1 MNGYGR
7 KPGFTFAQVFGLAV
21 SGVRFIETM
30 KDWRRRDEQEARIQ
44 ESFLKVEEAHDFL
57 MRPTPSGLLGN
68 AALGTLQEAGRARL
82 LDPDGFYLGS
92 LSGLPL
98 FYSGNAHL
106 LTYARTGGGKGRD
119 VILPNL
125 AHVGRQSL
133 VVVDVK
139 DGENAYA
146 SARHR
151 ARALGQKVFF
161 LNPWNCLQAGNTR
174 LNPLSRLV
182 RLVAAGERVELAA
195 KEIALI
201 LIPPAK
207 RGADN
212 AWISQGAQ
220 RILAAR
226 MTFLAY
232 ERPEEC
238 RLSSLWRF
246 VNQGNEGLAFD
257 LGEMAASS
265 HVSVSGPAH
274 TMFSLIEDAPKQWEA
289 YRSDMQ
295 TALDA
300 YDPGSELEAATD
312 ADDFDPALLKDEPAT
327 IYLMTPSGKL
337 GVAAQW
343 ISLVTNHLIETIA
356 AQPGEVRTLFL
367 LDEFAQLPPMP
378 GMTKALR
385 LYRGRGI
392 QLWFFAQ
399 GRFSLQERY
408 PPEIVKEIE
417 DQAAVLQMW
426 GVEDPSLL
434 KDIEAWSGKTTVA
447 VRGINHNGG
456 QVEGLSKG
464 ISEQARAVLQVEDI
478 RAIGEGRQILKL
490 PGHPLFVADRI
501 PFHEIDPFRDQL
513 LDVRDVAGG
522 DARICLA

>member
-7 KPGFTFAQVFGLAV
+7 RPGLTFGQVWSLGIGAV
-21 SGVRFIETM
+21 RLVESLKG
-30 KDWRRRDEQEARIQ
+30 WRRADEQEARI
-44 ESFLKVEEAHDFL
+44 EASFRQVEENRAYL
-57 MRPTPSGLLGN
+57 TNPTPSGLLGDS
-68 AALGTLQEAGRARL
+68 ALGAVQDTRRAGL
-82 LDPDGFYLGS
+82 LDPGGFYLGA
-92 LSGLPL
+92 LAGLPL

-125 AHVGRQSL
+125 AHVQDKSL
-133 VVVDVK
+133 VAIDVK

-151 ARALGQKVFF
+151 AKALGHRVFF
-161 LNPWNCLQAGNTR
+161 LNPWNCLKAGNAR
-174 LNPLSRLV
+174 LNPLGRLV
-182 RLVAAGERVELAA
+182 RLAKAGERVELAA
-195 KEIALI
+195 REIALI
-201 LIPPAK
+201 LVPAPR

-212 AWISQGAQ
+212 AWVSQGAQ
-220 RILAAR
+220 RILTAR
-226 MTFLAY
+226 MAFLAY

-246 VNQGNEGLAFD
+246 VNQGNQGLAYD
-257 LGEMAASS
+257 LGEMASSS
-265 HVSVSGPAH
+265 HVTVAGQAE

-289 YRSDMQ
+289 YRSEIQ

-300 YDPGSELEAATD
+300 YEPGSELEAATD
-312 ADDFDPALLKDEPAT
+312 ADDFDPSLLKDEPAT

-343 ISLVTNHLIETIA
+343 ISLVTNHLIETVA
-356 AQPGEVRTLFL
+356 AKHGEVRTLFL

-378 GMTKALR
+378 GITKALR

-417 DQAAVLQMW
+417 DQADVLQMW
-426 GVEDPSLL
+426 GIEDPSLL
-434 KDIEAWSGKTTVA
+434 KDVEAWSGKTTVA
-447 VRGINHNGG
+447 VRGVNRSGG
-456 QVEGLSKG
+456 QVEGLSTG
-464 ISEQARAVLQVEDI
+464 ISEQARPVLQVEDI
-478 RAIGEGRQILKL
+478 RAIGEGRQLLKL
-490 PGHPLFVADRI
+490 PGHPLFVAERI
-501 PFHEIDPFRDQL
+501 PFYEIDPFRDQL
-513 LDVRDVAGG
+513 RDVRDVARG
-522 DARICLA
+522 DVRLSLD